1 MAALLNSFVL
11 LLITF
16 SFGVSVRAGDALL
29 LNDSLNALESE
40 RVVDHGVYGP
50 LFTIEEEDMIEV
62 LKRRLLHLKESGK
75 LEQAEKA
82 FKEKAQKRVLEPMK
96 VTHITPT
103 THTRVFY
110 VDPTLVVTGDIALP
124 EGIANGGHVLAR
136 KGDRINPL
144 HHVKPSKGLLFIDG
158 ENTAHVDYARN
169 VLDAFDI
176 VLVNGKPL
184 ELEATLGVPVF
195 FDQGGIITKR
205 YSIMHA
211 PARMEAEGDKLK
223 FTEFIIE

>member
-1 MAALLNSFVL
+1 MAALLNICVL
-11 LLITF
+11 LLICF
-16 SFGVSVRAGDALL
+16 SLGVSVRAGDGLV
-29 LNDSLNALESE
+29 LNDSLNASHKES
-40 RVVDHGVYGP
+40 VVDHGVYGP

-75 LEQAEKA
+75 LEQAEKD
-82 FKEKAQKRVLEPMK
+82 FKEKAQKRILEPMK
-96 VTHITPT
+96 VAHITPT

-110 VDPTLVVTGDIALP
+110 VDPTLVVAGDIALP
-124 EGIANGGHVLAR
+124 EGIAHGGHVLAR

-184 ELEATLGVPVF
+184 ALEEKLNVPVF

-205 YSIMHA
+205 YGIKHV
-211 PARMEAEGDKLK
+211 PARMEVEGDTLK
-223 FTEFIIE
+223 FTEFMTE

>member
-1 MAALLNSFVL
+1 MAALLNAFVL
-11 LLITF
+11 LFITF
-16 SFGVSVRAGDALL
+16 LCGAPISYGDELVLSEALK
-29 LNDSLNALESE
+29 ASE
-40 RVVDHGVYGP
+40 PKRVIDHGVYGP

-82 FKEKAQKRVLEPMK
+82 FKEKAQKRILEPMK
-96 VTHITPT
+96 VAHITPT
-103 THTRVFY
+103 THTRVFS
-110 VDPTLVVTGDIALP
+110 VDPTLVVAGDIALP
-124 EGIANGGHVLAR
+124 EGIANGGHVLAK

-158 ENTAHVDYARN
+158 ENTAHVDYART

-184 ELEATLGVPVF
+184 ALEATLGVPVF

-205 YSIMHA
+205 YGIMHV
-211 PARMEAEGDKLK
+211 PARMEVEGDTLK
-223 FTEFIIE
+223 FTEFTLA